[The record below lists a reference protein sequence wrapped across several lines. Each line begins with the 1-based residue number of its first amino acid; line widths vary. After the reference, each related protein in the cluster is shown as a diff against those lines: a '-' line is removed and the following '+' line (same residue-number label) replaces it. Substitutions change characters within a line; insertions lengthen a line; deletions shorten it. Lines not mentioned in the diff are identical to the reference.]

1 MISSSSILPLLFLFI
16 LRASLTSA
24 LVEFDPSG
32 PAKVE
37 YVHPSITA
45 KEEKM
50 FSRPNSLTVEGFAAN
65 IYEALEDEKGGKVM
79 IETGTGKISSL
90 ILSDAIIPGK
100 GRGNRLLWSVGTAH
114 DEGHG
119 PLTDHRVLSDVV
131 VESVKGW
138 IEQNIEAIQIDMA
151 ELGEERSAVHGGGE
165 HVQVI
170 IRRMYKGVPVEG
182 SQAHAEISQG
192 NIITFGLMEWAEIS
206 SDFNV
211 FPAISSQTAK
221 EAVAKK
227 TGYPMT
233 GGETC
238 EAELKII
245 TISANHRNQGQGNR
259 PNRLFRGM
267 TINNDNGQEGQGQGP
282 PPFAQAYLHKLVWE
296 VCPTLEGQTIEK
308 FVAQVDAETGEVYL
322 FKDSNDY
329 LEAKGGVYPISNDGI
344 VPDGVS
350 QAGW

>member
-1 MISSSSILPLLFLFI
+1 MLF
-16 LRASLTSA
+16 REASLTSA
-24 LVEFDPSG
+24 LVEFDPTG
-32 PAKVE
+32 PAAME

-50 FSRPNSLTVEGFAAN
+50 FSRPNALPVEGFAASK
-65 IYEALEDEKGGKVM
+65 YGALEDEKGGKVM

-114 DEGHG
+114 DDGHG
-119 PLTDHRVLSDVV
+119 PLTDHRKLSDVV
-131 VESVKGW
+131 VESVKSW
-138 IEQNIEAIQIDMA
+138 MEQNNEAIQIDMT
-151 ELGEERSAVHGGGE
+151 ELGEERSAVHGGGD

-170 IRRMYKGVPVEG
+170 IRRMHKGVPVEG
-182 SQAHAEISQG
+182 SQAHAEISHG
-192 NIITFGLMEWAEIS
+192 NIITFGLKEWADIP

-211 FPAISSQTAK
+211 IPAISSETAR
-221 EAVAKK
+221 EAVAEK
-227 TGYPMT
+227 TGYPQT

-245 TISANHRNQGQGNR
+245 AMSANHRNQSQGNR

-267 TINNDNGQEGQGQGP
+267 TIDNGNGQGGQGQGT
-282 PPFAQAYLHKLVWE
+282 PPFAQAYTHKLVWE
-296 VCPTLEGQTIEK
+296 VCPTLEEQTIES

-344 VPDGVS
+344 GPDGVS
-350 QAGW
+350 QAGS